1 MSQQMLQMD
10 PMAQIPPAPT
20 ALWTPFAVEPMDAEP
35 PIAAIRKRRLAKLM
49 AKVEFTA
56 QPEPWQQVV
65 RDAYQQ
71 AVQSLQPPAAPAG
84 QPAQGQ
90 PVADA
95 QSIEAGAENP
105 AGAV

>member
-1 MSQQMLQMD
+1 MD
-10 PMAQIPPAPT
+10 PMAQIPPAPE
-20 ALWTPFAVEPMDAEP
+20 APWTPFAVEPMDAEP

-65 RDAYQQ
+65 RDAYTQ
-71 AVQSLQPPAAPAG
+71 AVQSLQPPAAPQGA
-84 QPAQGQ
+84 PAPQGQGQ

-95 QSIEAGAENP
+95 QSIEAGAEAP